1 MLSFSYYNQI
11 DHIKELTVQAIQK
24 NTGRGKN
31 LGFSPVRT
39 AVWVEKHCFRWS
51 KKRWSTMGCPHWKN
65 FFLNI
70 SEKSYLHYWKARKYK
85 MLFTFFHFGEKFLFK
100 NVSLKQNNT
109 FTKSFATKFYIF
121 IVSRNGFQVLL
132 FVLWTFCTEKKRYIE
147 LLILNFCTK
156 FWILAHSMRVGVGV
170 KPVPSTTVKYC
181 FET

>member
-1 MLSFSYYNQI
+1 MPSNNIVNVNI
-11 DHIKELTVQAIQK
+11 DVELK
-24 NTGRGKN
+24 NTD
-31 LGFSPVRT
+31 
-39 AVWVEKHCFRWS
+39 FRWS

-132 FVLWTFCTEKKRYIE
+132 FVPWTFCTEKTKVYKIAYFE
-147 LLILNFCTK
+147 FLHKILNFK
-156 FWILAHSMRVGVGV
+156 FLTHSGAGHNR
-170 KPVPSTTVKYC
+170 
-181 FET
+181 